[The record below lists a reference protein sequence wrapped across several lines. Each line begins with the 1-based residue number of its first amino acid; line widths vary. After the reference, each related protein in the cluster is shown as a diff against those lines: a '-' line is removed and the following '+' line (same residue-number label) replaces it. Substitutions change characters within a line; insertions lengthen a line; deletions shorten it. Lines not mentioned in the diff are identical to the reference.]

1 MSNTYQKNL
10 KKHFQKWRKEYS
22 VVGTTIGAVLTRNM
36 VKDYMDKNEELKP
49 RTIYYNLDSLINDLH
64 KDKSIKGQGYN
75 IDSLEDFPMLK
86 GKGLK
91 AHFKKHKKTYGKI
104 LGALATA
111 GIGAYIGRNGMVEVD
126 DVKHGT
132 NRHYSYD
139 LSKND
144 LGLGDVEPRLR
155 GKRTSLLAQKKPIHY
170 DLATMGEGL
179 RPLNQYLQN
188 VRHKE
193 MSGEGFLG
201 DLWEGV
207 KPLLH
212 GAIKYFSPHF
222 NPRDSSGNKYLI

>member
-1 MSNTYQKNL
+1 MSNTYQKNIGN
-10 KKHFQKWRKEYS
+10 HFQKWRKEYS
-22 VVGTTIGAVLTRNM
+22 VVGTTIGAVMMRNM
-36 VKDYMDKNEELKP
+36 IKDYMDKNEDIKP
-49 RTIYYNLDSLINDLH
+49 RMIFYDLDSFISHLD
-64 KDKSIKGQGYN
+64 
-75 IDSLEDFPMLK
+75 EK

-111 GIGAYIGRNGMVEVD
+111 GIGTYLGRNGMIEID

-132 NRHYSYD
+132 RRHYSYD
-139 LSKND
+139 LSRDD
-144 LGLGDVEPRLR
+144 LGLEGMEPKSR

-170 DLATMGEGL
+170 DLSTLGKGL
-179 RPLNQYLQN
+179 EPLNNYLEN
-188 VRHKE
+188 VRNKE
-193 MSGEGFLG
+193 MKGEGFLG